1 MYATTLL
8 EVSGGDRTR
17 IHGTV
22 VQRFRIGQ
30 HDDHLFRTLGESG
43 FNGLWHMDL
52 VGPLFRA
59 DGIPV
64 QCVHDGIAAMLVFLV
79 AGRQK
84 HEHVAVN
91 CVALQAT
98 FESVAVDLYVL
109 DHHRLRSGN
118 DRGTSV

>member
-1 MYATTLL
+1 MRQHCSKSPVVTEL
-8 EVSGGDRTR
+8 EYMEPLCNV
-17 IHGTV
+17 
-22 VQRFRIGQ
+22 F
-30 HDDHLFRTLGESG
+30 ESG
-43 FNGLWHMDL
+43 STTIISFAPWAKAASMVCGT
-52 VGPLFRA
+52 P
-59 DGIPV
+59 
-64 QCVHDGIAAMLVFLV
+64 AMLVFLV